1 VKDLR
6 LIGRDLATTLII
18 DNIEKNFS
26 LTTPDNGIHIEDF
39 VGSFEDTELAKIK
52 AFLKKLAL

>member
-1 VKDLR
+1 M
-6 LIGRDLATTLII
+6 IGRDLATTLII

-26 LTTPDNGIHIEDF
+26 LTTQDNGIHIEDF